1 MPTVAIARAISVA
14 ICSPRF
20 SPDAAIATQRVDA
33 ERSATMIALHVVGCS
48 NSRTTSGLKLVRD
61 DCGHSMFSKRSPDC
75 QSRSPTKSNR
85 VPWNMLECSPI
96 VNSRI
101 RLRMSSSTSV
111 ISDRLISGSTSC
123 SRVLNV
129 VPLEDERTAPS
140 DYATGAAG
148 RTGVEGSSR
157 DRRSVDDVLDHRIGG
172 QAVTGGVRSQ
182 PQAMAEHVLRE
193 VLNVFRI

>member
-1 MPTVAIARAISVA
+1 M
-14 ICSPRF
+14 
-20 SPDAAIATQRVDA
+20 
-33 ERSATMIALHVVGCS
+33 
-48 NSRTTSGLKLVRD
+48 
-61 DCGHSMFSKRSPDC
+61 
-75 QSRSPTKSNR
+75 
-85 VPWNMLECSPI
+85 

-101 RLRMSSSTSV
+101 RLRINNSTSV

-193 VLNVFRI
+193 VLNVFRIDLVALPDDQRPHLGETAPHDDRARRRAKIDAGFD